1 MRVFMTGATG
11 YIGSRIAKLL
21 AEAGYQVTGLV
32 RTGQAAAML
41 EAAGIQPLPGG
52 LDDLDVLA
60 RSAAD
65 SDGVVHTAF
74 IHDFTRRAQASATD
88 RAAIEA
94 MAYALAGSG
103 RPLVI
108 ASGIAGVHPSTML
121 TEDDPGQSG
130 PTADPRLATEQ
141 ALVGLASTGVR
152 TVAVRLSPTVH
163 GPGDQGFIARLIQAA
178 RDNRAAIMV
187 GDGTNRWPAVHVDDA
202 ARLFVLALE
211 SAPAGSRLHAAAED
225 GIPFRD
231 IATLIARRL
240 DVPLVALTPD
250 EAITRL
256 GWLGGIASLDTPASN
271 HATQTLT
278 GWTPVGPGLLEDM
291 ADGDYFN
298 KG

>member
-1 MRVFMTGATG
+1 MTGATG
-11 YIGSRIAKLL
+11 YIGSRVAKLL
-21 AEAGYQVTGLV
+21 AEAGYQVTGLA

-41 EAAGIQPLPGG
+41 EAAGIQPLAGG

-108 ASGIAGVHPSTML
+108 ASGIAGVHPSTVL